1 MTMTHRADIHQRPAA
16 ALSAQLHQ
24 ARWQKSRYSNSQGTC
39 VELALLPG
47 GDIAVRN
54 SKDPDGATLIYS
66 RAEIQALFQD
76 VKDGDFD
83 HLLQ

>member
-1 MTMTHRADIHQRPAA
+1 MTRPCTASKDKRPASV
-16 ALSAQLHQ
+16 LSPQLRQ
-24 ARWQKSRYSNSQGTC
+24 VRWQKSRYSNSQGSC
-39 VELALLPG
+39 VELAALPG

-54 SKDPDGATLIYS
+54 SRDPNGPTLIYT

-76 VKDGDFD
+76 VKDGEFD